1 MASVFSPKYKVPVN
15 IIAETP
21 ALRKKTNSIRGLA
34 GQRRKKAIIEL
45 RKQKVKITRKLD
57 YMDRPEPRRAAE
69 PEPAEPPTVAAVPE
83 PPPAAAVPK
92 FVIPEASVP
101 SSDEEVLIDI
111 FSPFPL
117 LTVARARLL
126 LRPRLVRGGRN
137 ARPIRSL
144 SLKPAVSRIRPS
156 VKIVRVVLPALPARR
171 SAPSVRVMCRDPQ
184 NELPIP
190 QGSDRRKAS
199 STSSGRRGGPK

>member
-15 IIAETP
+15 LIAETP

-45 RKQKVKITRKLD
+45 RKQKAKITRKLD

-69 PEPAEPPTVAAVPE
+69 PEPAEPEPAQPSASKFVHPE
-83 PPPAAAVPK
+83 PT
-92 FVIPEASVP
+92 IP
-101 SSDEEVLIDI
+101 SSDEEVLTDI

-117 LTVARARLL
+117 LTVARHRLL
-126 LRPRLVRGGRN
+126 LRPLLVLVRGGRN

-190 QGSDRRKAS
+190 QGSDRRKAPC
-199 STSSGRRGGPK
+199 TSSRRRGGP

>member
-1 MASVFSPKYKVPVN
+1 M
-15 IIAETP
+15 
-21 ALRKKTNSIRGLA
+21 
-34 GQRRKKAIIEL
+34 IEL
-45 RKQKVKITRKLD
+45 SKQKAKITRKLD

-83 PPPAAAVPK
+83 PEPPPAAAVPK

-101 SSDEEVLIDI
+101 SSDEEVLTDI
-111 FSPFPL
+111 FSPCPL
-117 LTVARARLL
+117 LTVARHRLL
-126 LRPRLVRGGRN
+126 LRPLLVLVRGGRN

-171 SAPSVRVMCRDPQ
+171 SATLVRVMCRDPQ

-190 QGSDRRKAS
+190 QGSDRPKAPS
-199 STSSGRRGGPK
+199 SSSRRRGGP